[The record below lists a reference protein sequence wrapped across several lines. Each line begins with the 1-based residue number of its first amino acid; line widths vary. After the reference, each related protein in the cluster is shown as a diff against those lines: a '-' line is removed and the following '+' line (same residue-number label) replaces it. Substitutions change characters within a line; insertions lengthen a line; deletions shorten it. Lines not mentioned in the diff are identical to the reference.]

1 MDKKF
6 IEKQKAKLLEVK
18 EKLEGQLNSF
28 AKQSPQSNN
37 NWDAKVP
44 SFAPSA
50 NLEEA
55 ADEVEEFNTRLSLEK
70 TLETELEAVN
80 GAIDRIKKGKYGIC
94 GKCDKPIAQG
104 RLLAFPRAN
113 TCMKCQ

>member
-6 IEKQKAKLLEVK
+6 VEKQKEKLLESQ

-37 NWDAKVP
+37 DGEAQVP

-70 TLETELEAVN
+70 TLEKELEAVK
-80 GAIDRIKKGKYGIC
+80 GALDKIKKGKYGIC
-94 GKCDKPIAQG
+94 EKCGKPISQG
-104 RLLAFPRAN
+104 RLMAYPRAS